1 MTESRR
7 RVASKPVLR
16 LVAWSSAAV
25 ALVASWGVLATLP
38 KPTPPAAAQQ
48 TRPRTV
54 VIVHRIVREVIA
66 EGQAAPAAVTFNPG
80 STGSRPAQTSTGGSA
95 P

>member
-7 RVASKPVLR
+7 RVASKATLR

-25 ALVASWGVLATLP
+25 ALVASWGVLGTLP

-54 VIVHRIVREVIA
+54 VIVHKIVRRVIA
-66 EGQAAPAAVTFNPG
+66 EEQAAPPAVTFNPRSSG
-80 STGSRPAQTSTGGSA
+80 SPPAQTSTGGSA

>member
-7 RVASKPVLR
+7 RVASKATLR

-25 ALVASWGVLATLP
+25 ALVASWGVLGTMP
-38 KPTPPAAAQQ
+38 KPSPPTAAQQ

-54 VIVHRIVREVIA
+54 VIVDRIVRRVIA
-66 EGQAAPAAVTFNPG
+66 QGQAAPPAVTFSPG
-80 STGSRPAQTSTGGSA
+80 QTGSRPAQTSTGGSA

>member
-7 RVASKPVLR
+7 RVASKAMLR

-25 ALVASWGVLATLP
+25 ALVAPWGVLGTLP

-54 VIVHRIVREVIA
+54 VVVDKIVRRVIA
-66 EGQAAPAAVTFNPG
+66 QGQAAPPAVTFSPG
-80 STGSRPAQTSTGGSA
+80 SGSRPAQTSTGGSA